1 MTFPSYKWLELRFNC
16 RATTAK
22 IARIVELTWR
32 PDHEQI
38 ATAPI
43 GRCRTGTMDVI
54 VASCMTALA
63 QDSEGSSSPAGLA
76 MLVLF
81 LGIAGIVGVFV
92 IRWSQST
99 PDDEE

>member
-1 MTFPSYKWLELRFNC
+1 MVKLPLHQSGAAALS
-16 RATTAK
+16 A
-22 IARIVELTWR
+22 LT
-32 PDHEQI
+32 I
-38 ATAPI
+38 L
-43 GRCRTGTMDVI
+43 
-54 VASCMTALA
+54 ASCMTALA
-63 QDSEGSSSPAGLA
+63 QEGEGTSSPAGLA